1 MGSPDNIT
9 PMSLDNGKPPAARTA
24 GALGIVLLGAAILAG
39 AWLLPVQIRSLS
51 PLLLRE
57 AGAGSLTTVDAG
69 RRLLEAEK
77 PGPAA
82 LIRDAAVGLKLEG
95 SESLDRDIR
104 AFAEARPELFEWGAW
119 DPFLE
124 PVFGTAVASASS
136 TGGRGAIL
144 RFLPGR
150 SRDAIKGYL
159 SNSRSAA
166 VKAVVANTRIDRSS
180 RFIPAGRAG
189 GQPLEATILLAA
201 MLVQGN
207 HLSQDLARELR
218 GRAEAANR
226 EGDLA
231 PIEEFYFDL
240 LSVGRRLDWGQLT
253 EWLRVCPDAATL
265 GQFAHLAKVA
275 PDRTAVLY
283 AASVISGMPRE
294 VTRYAMAFG
303 STGVDGI
310 AESLKH
316 GEGALRQLLLRQVP
330 VNPDVPMALEF
341 LAGLSLRYSL
351 LLTVAKYLG
360 FAGGVWF
367 AFRGID
373 RALMGPVGRGTGR
386 MLMHARSGVIALVF
400 SGILF
405 VLSEPFLLRGNPPP
419 DYKIT
424 VSIPALSTLGQLQ
437 APPSMGAS
445 IDSSTIISVIFFAA
459 VQVLVYLICLMKI
472 REIER
477 RDSPLLLKLRLM
489 ENEENLFDSGLYVG
503 IGGTATALV
512 LQVLGVI
519 EPNLLAAYS
528 SNLFG
533 ITCVALV
540 KIIHVR
546 PYKKSLILRAEQKA
560 G

>member
-1 MGSPDNIT
+1 MGTPDILRPMT
-9 PMSLDNGKPPAARTA
+9 PEPGPPHASRTPR
-24 GALGIVLLGAAILAG
+24 ALGMLLVGAALVAG
-39 AWLLPVQIRSLS
+39 AWLLPVQIKSLS

-57 AGAGSLTTVDAG
+57 AGMGSVGLVESG
-69 RRLLEAEK
+69 ERLLESER

-82 LIRDAAVGLKLEG
+82 LIRDAAVQLKIAGAEK
-95 SESLDRDIR
+95 LDSDLR
-104 AFAEARPELFEWGAW
+104 AFAEQRPEVFQWGAW

-124 PVFGTAVASASS
+124 PVFGTGTTANPAN
-136 TGGRGAIL
+136 GERGALI
-144 RFLPGR
+144 RFLPGSVR
-150 SRDAIKGYL
+150 SALKSYL
-159 SNSRSAA
+159 ANSRSAA
-166 VKAVVANTRIDRSS
+166 VKAVVANTKIDKAS

-189 GQPLEATILLAA
+189 GQPLDATILLAA
-201 MLVQGN
+201 MLLQGN
-207 HLSQDLARELR
+207 HLSPDLARELR
-218 GRAEAANR
+218 GMAEAADAA
-226 EGDLA
+226 GDLA
-231 PIEEFYFDL
+231 PIENFYFDL

-253 EWLRVCPDAATL
+253 EWLRTCPSAAVV
-265 GQFAHLAKVA
+265 GEFAHLLKVA
-275 PDRTAVLY
+275 PEKTAVLY
-283 AASVISGMPRE
+283 SASVVSGMPRE

-303 STGVDGI
+303 SGGVDGI
-310 AESLKH
+310 AESLRH
-316 GEGALRQLLLRQVP
+316 GEGAVRQLLLRQVP
-330 VNPDVPMALEF
+330 VNPDAPLSLEF
-341 LAGLSLRYSL
+341 LAGLSLRHSL
-351 LLTVAKYLG
+351 FLTIAKYLG
-360 FAGGVWF
+360 FACGVWLT
-367 AFRGID
+367 FRGLD
-373 RALMGPVGRGTGR
+373 RAIMGPLGRGAGR
-386 MLMHARSGVIALVF
+386 MLTHARSGMIALVF

-437 APPSMGAS
+437 TAAS
-445 IDSSTIISVIFFAA
+445 PASTIGSSTIVTVVFFATL
-459 VQVLVYLICLMKI
+459 QVFVYLICLMKI

-477 RDSPLLLKLRLM
+477 RDAPILLKLRLM

-540 KIIHVR
+540 KILHVR
-546 PYKKSLILRAEQKA
+546 PYKKALILRAEQKI

>member
-1 MGSPDNIT
+1 MGTSDTIP
-9 PMSLDNGKPPAARTA
+9 PMSPETATPRTA
-24 GALGIVLLGAAILAG
+24 RSAGSLAILLLGAAVVAG

-57 AGAGSLTTVDAG
+57 AGAGSVSLVESG
-69 RRLLEAEK
+69 ERLLESER

-82 LIRDAAVGLKLEG
+82 LIRDAAVSLGLPAG
-95 SESLDRDIR
+95 STLDADLRR
-104 AFAEARPELFEWGAW
+104 VAEERPELAAWGAW

-124 PVFGTAVASASS
+124 PVFGAAVAAAPA
-136 TGGRGAIL
+136 GGERGAL
-144 RFLPGR
+144 VRFLPGSAR
-150 SRDAIKGYL
+150 SAIKAYL
-159 SNSRSAA
+159 ANTRSAG
-166 VKAVVANTRIDRSS
+166 VKAVVANASIDRSS

-201 MLVQGN
+201 MLMQGN
-207 HLSQDLARELR
+207 HLSPDLAREIR
-218 GRAEAANR
+218 AMAEAANR
-226 EGDLA
+226 DGDLA

-253 EWLRVCPDAATL
+253 EWLRTCPNPATL
-265 GQFAHLAKVA
+265 GEFAHLLKVA

-283 AASVISGMPRE
+283 SASVVTGMPRE
-294 VTRYAMAFG
+294 VMRYAMAFG
-303 STGVDGI
+303 SVGVDGI
-310 AESLKH
+310 AEALRH
-316 GEGALRQLLLRQVP
+316 GEGAVRQLLLRQVP

-341 LAGLSLRYSL
+341 FAGLSLRYPL
-351 LLTVAKYLG
+351 LLTIAKYLG
-360 FAGGVWF
+360 FACGVWL
-367 AFRGID
+367 AFRGLD
-373 RALMGPVGRGTGR
+373 RALMGPLGRGAGR
-386 MLMHARSGVIALVF
+386 MMMHARSGVIALVF

-405 VLSEPFLLRGNPPP
+405 ILSEPFLLRGNPPP
-419 DYKIT
+419 DYKII

-437 APPSMGAS
+437 ASPSAAAS
-445 IDSSTIISVIFFAA
+445 IDSSTVITVVFFAA
-459 VQVLVYLICLMKI
+459 LQVLVYLICLLKI

-477 RDSPLLLKLRLM
+477 RDGPMLLKLRLM

-503 IGGTATALV
+503 IGGTASALV
-512 LQVLGVI
+512 LQVLGII

-540 KIIHVR
+540 KILHVR
-546 PYKKSLILRAEQKA
+546 PYKRALILRAEETA